1 MANEDAVKAA
11 MSDPKKQSRI
21 AKFLTTLAG
30 QNFTPILNAINGED
44 QDFTQELAQVQAN
57 VAKVNQLQQQ
67 VNQRQQQIDQ
77 LTTQINQLRN
87 KVAAH
92 ETTIA
97 ELQAKI
103 PTENPF

>member
-30 QNFTPILNAINGED
+30 QNFTPILNAINGGD
-44 QDFTQELAQVQAN
+44 QDFTQQLAQVQAN

-67 VNQRQQQIDQ
+67 VNDRQQQIDT
-77 LTTQINQLRN
+77 LTTQINQLRS
-87 KVAAH
+87 KVTDH
-92 ETTIA
+92 EKTIS
-97 ELQAKI
+97 ELEAKI
-103 PTENPF
+103 PNENPF